1 MESTERTL
9 YREMLCDRSVVA
21 LRRICWIATIIA
33 LIGPIAMLAT
43 FASFFFIAR
52 AYLLLICAVFL
63 TLGTA
68 LLREEFRDLFHF
80 GENFNID
87 EFMIP
92 LYEIMQSVLPA
103 ALGIGIVCGIA
114 SIVWAQLRHN
124 SKSPVG
130 TTVSVSIA
138 FVLMVI
144 SAVIF
149 YAFPYFG
156 LK

>member
-43 FASFFFIAR
+43 FASFFFIAM

-92 LYEIMQSVLPA
+92 LYEILQSVLPA
-103 ALGIGIVCGIA
+103 ALAIGALCGIA
-114 SIVWAQLRHN
+114 AVVWAQLRRN
-124 SKSPVG
+124 EKSPVG
-130 TTVSVSIA
+130 TTVSVVIA
-138 FVLMVI
+138 LVLMAI